1 MSRSVAIIDFLSP
14 DRGGHY
20 GVWMDRFADGFSR
33 CADYVGLFAPFGARY
48 PSANDLVKA
57 REKKQG
63 GIAYF
68 DTTEL
73 SRRWSTAE
81 KTNHICEFLQ
91 KFTGAKECVAFLV
104 WAYDL
109 DDQDANIN
117 FRHAA
122 LGGISALYRQT
133 RGLENLR
140 AHEERILRRLENEK
154 KFIRYLIWDAEI
166 LDRNPHPKVCAIPD
180 LVDLDLSGKIRNFD
194 QKKITLGIVGIV
206 TEPRGISLLCDLMD
220 ANPEIFGRM
229 SGLLQNESWKEET
242 RDRVFK
248 LVEEKRLCLQKGWL
262 SEKGFNDEI
271 AKLDGLVIDS
281 TTYPFSSS
289 TCMRG
294 FALGK
299 CLISNRGDSRM
310 VDMIQKHNCG
320 LIVEEPYKNLAS
332 KIRKWYLPGKKNRYE
347 EICRKID
354 LHRILKETFN

>member
-1 MSRSVAIIDFLSP
+1 
-14 DRGGHY
+14 
-20 GVWMDRFADGFSR
+20 
-33 CADYVGLFAPFGARY
+33 
-48 PSANDLVKA
+48 
-57 REKKQG
+57 
-63 GIAYF
+63 
-68 DTTEL
+68 
-73 SRRWSTAE
+73 
-81 KTNHICEFLQ
+81 
-91 KFTGAKECVAFLV
+91 
-104 WAYDL
+104 
-109 DDQDANIN
+109 
-117 FRHAA
+117 
-122 LGGISALYRQT
+122 
-133 RGLENLR
+133 
-140 AHEERILRRLENEK
+140 LENEK

-166 LDRNPHPKVCAIPD
+166 LDRNPHPKICAIPD
-180 LVDLDLSGKIRNFD
+180 LIDVDLLEKPRRLN
-194 QKKITLGIVGIV
+194 QKRITIGMVGCID
-206 TEPRGISLLCDLMD
+206 EARGVSMLCDLIE
-220 ANPEIFGRM
+220 ANPEIYGRM